1 MTTLA
6 VYNAQKE
13 KVGEVTV
20 SDTVFGVTPKE
31 GVLHE
36 VVKWQLAGKR
46 AGTACV
52 KTRSEVSGSG
62 KKPYRQKGTG
72 RARAGSNK
80 SPLWKRGGSVFGP
93 KPRDYSYSLP
103 KKVRRLALRM
113 ALSTKIEGDRLL
125 VLRDF
130 GLEQIKTK
138 DMKGLLDRF
147 DIKKAVI
154 VTDTPDQTL
163 ELSSRNIPNVKILPL
178 KGINV
183 YDLLKYEYVIIKEP
197 AVEMIEE
204 RLKP

>member
-13 KVGEVTV
+13 KVGELTV
-20 SDTVFGVTPKE
+20 SDAVFGVIPRR
-31 GVLHE
+31 GILHE
-36 VVKWQLAGKR
+36 VVRWQMAGKR

-62 KKPYRQKGTG
+62 KKPFRQKGTG

-93 KPRDYSYSLP
+93 KPRDYSYGLP

-130 GLEQIKTK
+130 GLEQIKTR
-138 DMKGLLDRF
+138 DMKRLLDRF
-147 DIKKAVI
+147 DIQKAVI
-154 VTDTPDQTL
+154 VADTPDQIL

-178 KGINV
+178 RGINV

-197 AVEMIEE
+197 AVGVIEE
-204 RLKP
+204 RLQP